1 MTELSPAANDA
12 GLQCLQPGAAQLF
25 GLADRRIAH
34 HPCPHSRHTADTQPT
49 HSRHTADTHDNTH
62 SEGVASLTLLGE
74 SN

>member
-34 HPCPHSRHTADTQPT
+34 HPCPHSRHTADT
-49 HSRHTADTHDNTH
+49 HDNTH